1 MRGILT
7 IMVSRPAI
15 LSSIF
20 GLALFLGCDSPPK
33 ADRQLPDGG
42 SLLSNAKPNPIITD
56 NPDGPPGPVDMT
68 PPTAADADAT
78 QQIKLITRGMNVGNF
93 LDATPQENSW
103 NNDTLH
109 TWYFEAIKEAGF
121 DHVRIPVRWNVH
133 TASDAPDFTIDPTF
147 FARVDWA
154 IGHTLSR
161 NMAAMLDIHHYDEYY
176 ADPAAEHDKFIA
188 LWKQIADHYK
198 NYPKNLFFEILNEPQ
213 QKVTADIWNAD
224 MAEAVAEIRATN
236 PYRTLVIGGI
246 NYNTISELYN
256 NHVNFPVGDKNI
268 IATYHYYNPACFA
281 LVQSWDCQGHGWD
294 LPYPS
299 TGTVEMTNVKWP
311 VLFPQD
317 AQGDAGVDQMA
328 ANNEAAIDTEFSKV
342 SAWSKTTGIP
352 IYVGEFG
359 ADSSRDMQS
368 RAAYVGYVAEVA
380 EKYGFG
386 WAHWSFIYTFAA
398 WNGNVGWS
406 PEIIDALTGY
416 VQPN

>member
-1 MRGILT
+1 
-7 IMVSRPAI
+7 MVSRSAI
-15 LSSIF
+15 LSSI
-20 GLALFLGCDSPPK
+20 GALVLSLGCDTPPK
-33 ADRQLPDGG
+33 NDLHLPDGG
-42 SLLSNAKPNPIITD
+42 IISSSNAKPNPIITN

-78 QQIKLITRGMNVGNF
+78 QQLKLILHGMNVGNF

-103 NNDTLH
+103 SNDTLH
-109 TWYFEAIKEAGF
+109 TWFFQAIKEAGF

-133 TASDAPDFTIDPTF
+133 TAPDYTIDPTF

-176 ADPAAEHDKFIA
+176 ANPVAEHDKFIA
-188 LWKQIADHYK
+188 LWKQIAEHYK

-213 QKVTADIWNAD
+213 GKQVTAAIWNAD
-224 MAEAVAEIRATN
+224 MTAAVAEIRKTN

-246 NYNTISELYN
+246 GYN
-256 NHVNFPVGDKNI
+256 NIDQISAVNFPAGDKNV
-268 IATYHYYNPACFA
+268 IATYHYYNPYCFTIPPQ
-281 LVQSWDCQGHGWD
+281 VWDCQGRGWD
-294 LPYPS
+294 EPYPHS
-299 TGTVEMTNVKWP
+299 GAIDQIAISWP
-311 VLFPQD
+311 VLFPAD
-317 AQGDAGVDQMA
+317 IPDDAGA
-328 ANNEAAIDTEFSKV
+328 ELASANNERLIDTAFGKAA
-342 SAWSKTTGIP
+342 AWSQTSGIP

-359 ADSSRDMQS
+359 ADSYNRDVHA
-368 RAAYVGYVAEVA
+368 RAAYIGFIVQES

-386 WAHWSFIYTFAA
+386 WANWSLIHTFSA
-398 WNGNVGWS
+398 WNGSVGWY